1 MTDDKLKELEK
12 EEDIQQFISLLK
24 EERNSSEAAISPRT
38 CRPYLK
44 KRRNLRLI
52 SPYWLLAASVAG
64 FIAGFFTPN
73 SIYSNKEEYE
83 FANIDTIASSGY
95 SIAQMDIDASLLFTM

>member
-24 EERNSSEAAISPRT
+24 EERNSSEAAILPRT

-52 SPYWLLAASVAG
+52 SPYWLLAAS
-64 FIAGFFTPN
+64 IAGFAAGLFTPN
-73 SIYSNKEEYE
+73 SVFDNKLDNDI
-83 FANIDTIASSGY
+83 ASIDTVASSGY
-95 SIAQMDIDASLLFTM
+95 SIAQMDIDARLLFTM

>member
-24 EERNSSEAAISPRT
+24 EERNSSEAAILPRT

-64 FIAGFFTPN
+64 FAAGLFTPN
-73 SIYSNKEEYE
+73 SVFDNKLDNDI
-83 FANIDTIASSGY
+83 ASIDTVASSGY
-95 SIAQMDIDASLLFTM
+95 SIAQMDIDARLLFTM